1 MFTWG
6 ILLCDSKRSF
16 YHFAELYICIYLDLK
31 KWFCVRYVS
40 SSLLALMSLS
50 RLTRKKSPS
59 LRCISQ
65 NRVSVI
71 LLNFFFLVFWRI
83 WIEFKARLFDLDI
96 YKLSKFQ
103 NWLLEIKGR
112 FLMIWDFGS
121 QTFFG
126 ERDCFQP
133 IKWQEIQKQSLCSEN

>member
-1 MFTWG
+1 MFTWS

-71 LLNFFFLVFWRI
+71 LLNIFLVFL
-83 WIEFKARLFDLDI
+83 EDLDWI
-96 YKLSKFQ
+96 QGQTLWFRYLQIEQIPKWISLT
-103 NWLLEIKGR
+103 LLEISVMNCEWIQEAL
-112 FLMIWDFGS
+112 FC
-121 QTFFG
+121 
-126 ERDCFQP
+126 ECFQDMILSFFP
-133 IKWQEIQKQSLCSEN
+133 